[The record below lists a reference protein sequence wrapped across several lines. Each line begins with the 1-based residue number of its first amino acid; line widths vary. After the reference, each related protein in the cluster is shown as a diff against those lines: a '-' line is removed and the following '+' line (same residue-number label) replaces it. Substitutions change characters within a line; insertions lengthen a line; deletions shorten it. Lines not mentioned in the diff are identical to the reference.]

1 MTSYEAVQADVGHN
15 TGGAK
20 QGWGV
25 TPPPP
30 LHYTSLPY
38 GGGFAFFSF
47 ARKLY
52 EKIRIKTL
60 YSKHGG

>member
-30 LHYTSLPY
+30 RFATPPYLTGVASLFLASLVSCMKKY
-38 GGGFAFFSF
+38 G
-47 ARKLY
+47 
-52 EKIRIKTL
+52 
-60 YSKHGG
+60 